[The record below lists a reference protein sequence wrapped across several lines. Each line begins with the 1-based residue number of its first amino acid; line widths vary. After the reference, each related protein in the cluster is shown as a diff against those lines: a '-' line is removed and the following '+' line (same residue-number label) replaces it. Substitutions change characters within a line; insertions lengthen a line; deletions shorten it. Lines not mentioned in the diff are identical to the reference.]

1 MTKFQF
7 SRILI
12 TSALCLA
19 AVEVSSCSCQQGCPL
34 LEEALYVND
43 TSDWYAAEKDMTN
56 FYHVTAIPAVRESY
70 LNDFR
75 QSLDA
80 STRAF
85 GREREQIIREM
96 DAAAT
101 LISSMSQAEKEAL
114 AMAYLQE
121 YIESIDKHHISDSA
135 QLKDNNRNKNIS
147 NWDGMYTRTVERLPQ
162 EHQIILNTK
171 GGAELMEGYGGYMI
185 ARHVAFNPKM
195 DASTRRKALFVIDL
209 WNECSDGENGYRSR
223 WIRRK
228 H

>member
-1 MTKFQF
+1 MPTIPR
-7 SRILI
+7 SLA
-12 TSALCLA
+12 TTALCLA
-19 AVEVSSCSCQQGCPL
+19 AVGVSSCSCQQGCPL

-43 TSDWYAAEKDMTN
+43 TSDWYSAEKDMTN
-56 FYHVTAIPAVRESY
+56 FYHVTARPEVRESY

-75 QSLDA
+75 QSADA
-80 STRAF
+80 TTRAF
-85 GREREQIIREM
+85 GRAREQIIREM

-101 LISSMSQAEKEAL
+101 LISSMSQAEKEAF
-114 AMAYLQE
+114 AITYLKE
-121 YIESIDKHHISDSA
+121 YNESLDKHHITNSGQRHA
-135 QLKDNNRNKNIS
+135 NNGYTKIS

-185 ARHVAFNPKM
+185 ARYVAFNPKM
-195 DASTRRKALFVIDL
+195 DDSTRRKALFVVDL
-209 WNECSDGENGYRSR
+209 WNECSDGKNGYRSQ

>member
-1 MTKFQF
+1 MKTIFQ
-7 SRILI
+7 RILAS
-12 TSALCLA
+12 TALCLA
-19 AVEVSSCSCQQGCPL
+19 ALGLSSCSCQQGVFL
-34 LEEALYVND
+34 LEEALYVNN
-43 TSDWYAAEKDMTN
+43 TSEWYAAENDMTN
-56 FYHVTAIPAVRESY
+56 FYDVSAIPAVRESY

-75 QSLDA
+75 QSSDA

-121 YIESIDKHHISDSA
+121 YIESLDKHHISGSA
-135 QLKDNNRNKNIS
+135 QLDDNNRYTNIS

-162 EHQIILNTK
+162 EQQVILNTK
-171 GGAELMEGYGGYMI
+171 GGARLMEGYGGYML
-185 ARHVAFNPKM
+185 ARYVAFNPKM
-195 DASTRRKALFVIDL
+195 DDRTRRKALFVIDL
-209 WNECSDGENGYRSR
+209 WDECSDGENGYRSR